1 MGGRAAGIAMERC
14 GPLWVTMGQGPR
26 FGGGCG
32 SLCVAMGQGPHFGGH
47 CGSLWVAVGQGL
59 YSGCPWG
66 ALWGAVGQGL
76 YSLGLCGALWVA
88 VGPRSDA
95 ALQDELHV
103 LESLELPAADGRLLL
118 ELADFR
124 RWGGS
129 ALIVDL

>member
-1 MGGRAAGIAMERC
+1 MWGRGRILGVSVGRC
-14 GPLWVTMGQGPR
+14 G
-26 FGGGCG
+26 
-32 SLCVAMGQGPHFGGH
+32 
-47 CGSLWVAVGQGL
+47 VAVGR
-59 YSGCPWG
+59 CG
-66 ALWGAVGQGL
+66 AGPYFGGR
-76 YSLGLCGALWVA
+76 CGALWVA

-103 LESLELPAADGRLLL
+103 LDSLELPAADGRLLL

>member
-1 MGGRAAGIAMERC
+1 MG
-14 GPLWVTMGQGPR
+14 
-26 FGGGCG
+26 
-32 SLCVAMGQGPHFGGH
+32 VAMGR
-47 CGSLWVAVGQGL
+47 CGSLWGRGRVLGVAVGRCV
-59 YSGCPWG
+59 S
-66 ALWGAVGQGL
+66 LWGRGRILGVTVGRCG
-76 YSLGLCGALWVA
+76 SLWGRGCILGVSVGRCGALWVA

-103 LESLELPAADGRLLL
+103 LDSLELPAADGRLLL

>member
-1 MGGRAAGIAMERC
+1 MGRSG
-14 GPLWVTMGQGPR
+14 VSMGQGPR

-59 YSGCPWG
+59 YSG
-66 ALWGAVGQGL
+66 
-76 YSLGLCGALWVA
+76 GLCGALWVA